1 MTSYAFRNFCT
12 LKDIWYNIVIYTVS
26 LVSLSFFVAA
36 IYVCYGKKSVWSV
49 CIPVVALIF
58 GALDAFVLVSFPAFL
73 VAAIYVSIPTSISG
87 WTAMTFGFVFGV
99 VVLLLETGMLKFL
112 D

>member
-1 MTSYAFRNFCT
+1 M
-12 LKDIWYNIVIYTVS
+12 
-26 LVSLSFFVAA
+26 VSLSFFVAA

-49 CIPVVALIF
+49 CIPVFALIF
-58 GALDAFVLVSFPAFL
+58 GAFDAFVLVSIPALL

-87 WTAMTFGFVFGV
+87 WTSITFGFVFGAII
-99 VVLLLETGMLKFL
+99 LLLETGMLKFL